1 MKKIN
6 VVKNNDSGERETKTD
21 YTTAAAAVKD
31 GVKEEEKRVFN
42 EDTKGSKRYIMS
54 REEKK

>member
-6 VVKNNDSGERETKTD
+6 VVKNNNSGERETKTD
-21 YTTAAAAVKD
+21 YTTAAVKD
-31 GVKEEEKRVFN
+31 RVEEEEKRVFN